1 MAREENGLLK
11 HQHRIKKLSKVCIL
25 VMTIAWFNKILQ
37 WMQANL
43 EWVELQWVEQRIILP
58 MLHQSKKD
66 TQNLISQVM
75 L

>member
-1 MAREENGLLK
+1 
-11 HQHRIKKLSKVCIL
+11 
-25 VMTIAWFNKILQ
+25 
-37 WMQANL
+37 
-43 EWVELQWVEQRIILP
+43 